1 MKGRL
6 YNVMLR
12 SDPDKVSETGVNEQ
26 QILKYAFASGT
37 RKSNGLEKQTEP
49 CTSKAPGSFILPW

>member
-1 MKGRL
+1 M

-49 CTSKAPGSFILPW
+49 CTSKAPGSFILP